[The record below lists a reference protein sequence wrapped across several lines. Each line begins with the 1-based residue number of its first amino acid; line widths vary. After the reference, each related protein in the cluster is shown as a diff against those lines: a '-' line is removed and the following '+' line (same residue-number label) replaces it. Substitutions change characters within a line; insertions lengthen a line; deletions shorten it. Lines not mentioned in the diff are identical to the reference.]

1 MGDDNIMEYNG
12 GSVVA
17 LKGKNC
23 VAIACDLR
31 YGERNQTVGMNFP
44 KVFREG
50 ERCLVGAS
58 GLASDI
64 QTVAQEIHKR
74 ANLYRLREEREVQP
88 KVLASMISS
97 LLYDHRWGPYFVEPV
112 VAGLGEDNKPFI
124 CSTDVIGCLA
134 FADDFVCTGTAS
146 EAMMGVCEALWK
158 PDLEP
163 DDLFEVA
170 SQSLLAA
177 LDRDAF
183 SGWGALVHILT
194 PEELITRQI
203 RTRQD

>member
-17 LKGKNC
+17 LTGKNC
-23 VAIACDLR
+23 VVVACDMR
-31 YGERNQTVGMNFP
+31 YGERNQTVSMNFP

-50 ERCLVGAS
+50 ERCLVGMS
-58 GLASDI
+58 GLATDI
-64 QTVAQEIHKR
+64 QTTAQIIHSR
-74 ANLYRLREEREVQP
+74 ANMYRLREEREVQP
-88 KVLASMISS
+88 RVLASMISN
-97 LLYDHRWGPYFVEPV
+97 LLYDHRWGPYFIEPV
-112 VAGLGEDNKPFI
+112 IAGLDKDNKPFI
-124 CSTDVIGCLA
+124 CSTDLIGCLA
-134 FADDFVCTGTAS
+134 FAEDFVCAGTAT

-170 SQSLLAA
+170 SQCLLAA
-177 LDRDAF
+177 IDRDAF
-183 SGWGALVHILT
+183 SGWGAMVYVLT
-194 PEELITRQI
+194 PTELVTKEI